1 MSNIY
6 LSYQYIFVYVIHL
19 CSVFY
24 RFVFCFQIIIYE
36 NHQFCKEP
44 QMQIRLY
51 GYVTFTLFIKVLMVI
66 KMHCPV

>member
-1 MSNIY
+1 MLFIY
-6 LSYQYIFVYVIHL
+6 VQFSIDLFFV
-19 CSVFY
+19 
-24 RFVFCFQIIIYE
+24 FQIIIYE